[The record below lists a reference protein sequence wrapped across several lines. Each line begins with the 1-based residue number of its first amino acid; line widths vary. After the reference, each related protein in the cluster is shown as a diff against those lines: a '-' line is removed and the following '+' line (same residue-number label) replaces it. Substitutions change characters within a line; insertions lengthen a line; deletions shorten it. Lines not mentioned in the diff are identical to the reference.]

1 MDGENWTDVDGVD
14 YGPKMHKIVVEGLDI
29 TAKYLRFIPTK
40 EILNNWIAVREFSV
54 NKKDENNMKVNAYTN
69 VEALAK
75 NEVSIS
81 EEKATLSDLNDV
93 TLSKG
98 EYVGIK
104 LNKLREVTNIVSDL
118 TNNDNLTLE
127 TSINGVEWVE
137 AKTLSETINARYV
150 RIINNTDKDVTF
162 NLNKLEAEY
171 SNNDVNFDI
180 RPTAEAKFEPKN
192 LIDGKLNTAFKPLE
206 SAPKSGQLTYRIS
219 DKTDIKKF
227 TIVQNP
233 NTISNAIVSVRNE
246 NGWKEIGSLGKSFNE
261 FNTEAFENVFEIK
274 VEWDGFA
281 PTIYEIGL
289 STIKEEVQVDKSK
302 LEEAIKEVEKL
313 KEEDY
318 TKDSW
323 SNLIE
328 KLNLAKEVLSKEDA
342 TQDEVDNAIKALN
355 EAISGLVKKDE
366 TEGPVDPDKPEGPVD
381 PEKPVDPENPDNIEK
396 PENPEGTDKPE
407 TPDKPEGNL
416 PNAGGASSSIFL
428 QLGVVMMA
436 SGAFVLKR
444 KKR

>member
-1 MDGENWTDVDGVD
+1 MAGAKRGLGRGLGALFGEDT
-14 YGPKMHKIVVEGLDI
+14 VE
-29 TAKYLRFIPTK
+29 
-40 EILNNWIAVREFSV
+40 
-54 NKKDENNMKVNAYTN
+54 
-69 VEALAK
+69 
-75 NEVSIS
+75 EVIS

-104 LNKLREVTNIVSDL
+104 LNKLREVTNIVSDF

-233 NTISNAIVSVRNE
+233 NTISNAIVSIRNE

-261 FNTEAFENVFEIK
+261 FNTEDFENVFEIK

-366 TEGPVDPDKPEGPVD
+366 TEGPVDP
-381 PEKPVDPENPDNIEK
+381 EKPVDPENPDNTEK
-396 PENPEGTDKPE
+396 PENPEGTDKPQ

-416 PNAGGASSSIFL
+416 PNTGGASSSIFL